1 MGAGKT
7 SVGRAL
13 ARRLHWQFQDL
24 DDLIEQREDRSIAEI
39 FANAGEN
46 AFREAEAAALRELLQ
61 ESASRGDLVLAL
73 GGGAFVQPRN
83 RAIIEQAGAIT
94 VLLEASLDELRRRC
108 SGERRVRPLAQHEE
122 KFAALFASRRAHY
135 ELARLRVQTEGKSI
149 EQVAEHIERLLKQEV
164 VK

>member
-24 DDLIEQREDRSIAEI
+24 DDLIEQRENRSIAEI

-61 ESASRGDLVLAL
+61 GSAPAGDLVLAL

-108 SGERRVRPLAQHEE
+108 RGERRVRPLAQQEE

-135 ELARLRVQTEGKSI
+135 ELAQLRVQTEGKSI